1 MIENVT
7 QESILVLNC
16 GSSSLKAAVYQHS
29 DNYHMIA
36 SFSAER
42 LGTEQGNG
50 RWQYN
55 EDAVKHIDGGLNHE
69 QAIHHCLDLC
79 HLQSLKISAI
89 GHRVVHGGEQFHQSQ
104 VIDDD
109 TFKKLQALNPLA
121 PLHNP
126 VNLLGIEICRKLLP
140 GVDNI
145 AVFDTAFHQSIPETH
160 YRYGVPQHWYE
171 DFGVRRYGFHGS
183 SYRFVTR
190 TAAELLKKQSNDCHL
205 LIAHLGNGCSACA
218 INQGK
223 SVDVSM
229 GLTPL
234 EGLVMGTRSGD
245 IDPGLIDHML
255 RTSDMN
261 FDEIMTAL
269 SKESGLL
276 GLSGGYSNDM
286 RTLLEAEADGN
297 QQAHLAIDVFCYR
310 VAKQL
315 AALACNL
322 PVMDALIFTG
332 GIGEN
337 SSVIRARIV
346 AHWRAIQFRLDDT
359 LNRDNGD
366 EIGRISPPGSPLVMV
381 IKTNEEQII
390 AEDTFRLGVQTDSV

>member
-1 MIENVT
+1 MVEKVAKV
-7 QESILVLNC
+7 SVLVLNC
-16 GSSSLKAAVYQHS
+16 GSSSLKAAVYQCS
-29 DNYHMIA
+29 TDYQIRA

-42 LGTEQGNG
+42 LGTEDGQG
-50 RWQYN
+50 RWQYHDQTT
-55 EDAVKHIDGGLNHE
+55 EIGGGLNHE
-69 QAIHHCLDLC
+69 QAINHCLELCQQHDLN
-79 HLQSLKISAI
+79 ITAI
-89 GHRVVHGGEQFHQSQ
+89 GHRVVHGGEKFHQSQ
-104 VIDDD
+104 LIDDSV
-109 TFKKLQALNPLA
+109 FEQLQQLNPLA

-140 GVDNI
+140 GIDNV

-160 YRYGVPQHWYE
+160 YRYGVPQQWYE
-171 DFGVRRYGFHGS
+171 DYGVRRYGFHGS
-183 SYRFVTR
+183 SYRYVTR
-190 TAAELLKKQSNDCHL
+190 TATHRLQKELADCHL

-218 INQGK
+218 VSQGK

-261 FDEIMTAL
+261 FDQIMAAL

-276 GLSGGYSNDM
+276 GLSNGYSNDM
-286 RTLLEAEADGN
+286 RTLLEAEANGN
-297 QQAHLAIDVFCYR
+297 QQAQLAIDVFCYR

-315 AALACNL
+315 AGLSCNL

-337 SSVIRARIV
+337 SSLVRARIV
-346 AHWRAIQFRLDDT
+346 AHWRAIQFRLDDE
-359 LNRDNGD
+359 LNNSNGD
-366 EIGRISPPGSPLVMV
+366 SSGRISPPGSPLVMV
-381 IKTNEEQII
+381 IRTNEEQII
-390 AEDTFRLGVQTDSV
+390 AEDTHRLGLQG